1 MFYSSL
7 ACGFTGRGARPMVFL
22 VNAENRHMFT
32 HDLLEMHLQRRQVF
46 VDALGWPLPLAG
58 EVESDQYDDDAVIY
72 LLVKDDLRGRLRASV
87 RLLRTDRPHLLLDV
101 FPELCDGPVPRG
113 ANVWEI
119 SRFCPCPTL
128 VSRRDRLALLW
139 QIICGC
145 LETALRF
152 GIEQL
157 TLVANRALRPLA
169 LNCGWDAVSL
179 GGTRPDRH
187 DEVTAIAVAV
197 THAGLRRV
205 QDRFGIAGPVLA
217 A

>member
-7 ACGFTGRGARPMVFL
+7 ACGFTGRGARSMVFL

-32 HDLLEMHLQRRQVF
+32 QDLLEMHLQRRQVF
-46 VDALGWPLPLAG
+46 VDTLGWPLPLAG
-58 EVESDQYDDDAVIY
+58 EVESDQYDDDGVIY

-113 ANVWEI
+113 SKVWEI

-128 VSRRDRLALLW
+128 VSRRDRLGL
-139 QIICGC
+139 
-145 LETALRF
+145 
-152 GIEQL
+152 
-157 TLVANRALRPLA
+157 LRPLA

-179 GGTRPDRH
+179 GATRPDRH

-205 QDRFGIAGPVLA
+205 QNRFGITGPVLA

>member
-1 MFYSSL
+1 
-7 ACGFTGRGARPMVFL
+7 MVFL

-32 HDLLEMHLQRRQVF
+32 HDLLEMHRQRRQVF

-58 EVESDQYDDDAVIY
+58 EVESDQYDDDGVIY
-72 LLVKDDLRGRLRASV
+72 LLVKDDMHGRLRASV

-101 FPELCDGPVPRG
+101 FSGLCDGAVPRG
-113 ANVWEI
+113 PNVWEI
-119 SRFCPCPTL
+119 SRFCPSPTL
-128 VSRRDRLALLW
+128 VSRRARLALLW

-145 LETALRF
+145 LETALRL
-152 GIEQL
+152 GIERL

-179 GGTRPDRH
+179 GATRPDRH

-197 THAGLRRV
+197 TQAGLRRV
-205 QDRFGIAGPVLA
+205 RDRFGIAGPVLA
-217 A
+217 T

>member
-1 MFYSSL
+1 
-7 ACGFTGRGARPMVFL
+7 
-22 VNAENRHMFT
+22 
-32 HDLLEMHLQRRQVF
+32 
-46 VDALGWPLPLAG
+46 
-58 EVESDQYDDDAVIY
+58 
-72 LLVKDDLRGRLRASV
+72 
-87 RLLRTDRPHLLLDV
+87 
-101 FPELCDGPVPRG
+101 
-113 ANVWEI
+113 VWEI

-128 VSRRDRLALLW
+128 VSRRDRLGLLW

-157 TLVANRALRPLA
+157 TLVANRSLRPLA

-179 GGTRPDRH
+179 GATRPDRH

-205 QDRFGIAGPVLA
+205 QNRFGITGPVLA